1 MPTDCERPD
10 CPRHLVNEI
19 EDMERR
25 LQSMERALIDF
36 TARFETM
43 TKMTQFIAV
52 AVCAALGI
60 DVSGGM

>member
-1 MPTDCERPD
+1 MKDCDRPD
-10 CPRHLVNEI
+10 CPQHLLTDL
-19 EDMERR
+19 EDLERR
-25 LQSMERALIDF
+25 LTSVEQTLLEF
-36 TARFETM
+36 TVKFDTM